1 MGGAVKYLKYL
12 WLAMIIL
19 TVLIRVYGY
28 EPSYIKREIRNEA
41 PKSIAESDDSIQ
53 LVYDPM
59 DQIYYTL
66 DEFNLLSLDQLIHFK
81 GIGEITANSIID
93 YIQKNGGLHSFD
105 ELTEIKGIGD
115 KKLEGILENS
125 K

>member
-12 WLAMIIL
+12 WMAIIVM
-19 TVLIRVYGY
+19 TVFIRSYGY
-28 EPSYIKREIRNEA
+28 EPSYINREIKIDA
-41 PKSIAESDDSIQ
+41 PKRIVVSEVTVQ
-53 LVYDPM
+53 QVYDPL

-66 DEFNLLSLDQLIHFK
+66 DEFNHLSQEQLIHFK
-81 GIGEITANSIID
+81 GIGESTANSILD
-93 YIQKNGGLHSFD
+93 YIQKNDGLHSFN